1 MYSFHS
7 TISFFFWSY
16 LVSIR
21 QQSVHYWPDFV
32 SSIAYSNVDYECNY
46 HLMSVNILIQ
56 FSNEFICTHRS
67 FCFYCIK
74 IYITRKHSMLYRC
87 YCFNYTCMFF
97 FLDGYRLLTSF
108 SHSFRFFPFCNYNG
122 IYMNIQGV
130 AFFTFLIGVEYVIV
144 SAASLLPVVFSS
156 GFFFLDLD
164 DKIVSA
170 PLITHRY
177 RDLGRA
183 PYRTGRSQQVSSPE
197 ILQVFCFDEIWSILS
212 YYS

>member
-1 MYSFHS
+1 
-7 TISFFFWSY
+7 
-16 LVSIR
+16 
-21 QQSVHYWPDFV
+21 
-32 SSIAYSNVDYECNY
+32 
-46 HLMSVNILIQ
+46 
-56 FSNEFICTHRS
+56 
-67 FCFYCIK
+67 
-74 IYITRKHSMLYRC
+74 MLYRC

-97 FLDGYRLLTSF
+97 FRWVSLINFLLSF
-108 SHSFRFFPFCNYNG
+108 IPILSVLQSQRDIHEHIGGGF
-122 IYMNIQGV
+122 
-130 AFFTFLIGVEYVIV
+130 FFTFLIGVEYVIV

-197 ILQVFCFDEIWSILS
+197 IL
-212 YYS
+212 

>member
-1 MYSFHS
+1 
-7 TISFFFWSY
+7 
-16 LVSIR
+16 
-21 QQSVHYWPDFV
+21 
-32 SSIAYSNVDYECNY
+32 
-46 HLMSVNILIQ
+46 
-56 FSNEFICTHRS
+56 
-67 FCFYCIK
+67 
-74 IYITRKHSMLYRC
+74 MLYRC

-97 FLDGYRLLTSF
+97 FRWVSLINFLLSF
-108 SHSFRFFPFCNYNG
+108 IPILSVLQLQRDIH
-122 IYMNIQGV
+122 V
-130 AFFTFLIGVEYVIV
+130 LIGVEYVIV

-197 ILQVFCFDEIWSILS
+197 IL
-212 YYS
+212 

>member
-1 MYSFHS
+1 
-7 TISFFFWSY
+7 
-16 LVSIR
+16 
-21 QQSVHYWPDFV
+21 
-32 SSIAYSNVDYECNY
+32 
-46 HLMSVNILIQ
+46 
-56 FSNEFICTHRS
+56 
-67 FCFYCIK
+67 
-74 IYITRKHSMLYRC
+74 MLYRC

-97 FLDGYRLLTSF
+97 FRWVSLINFLLSF
-108 SHSFRFFPFCNYNG
+108 IPILSVLQSQRDIHEHR
-122 IYMNIQGV
+122 V

-197 ILQVFCFDEIWSILS
+197 IL
-212 YYS
+212 